1 MDYWRLRKS
10 ALHSVTNLIY
20 AQHVRMTY
28 KKMIAIAVIGLA
40 SSVSSMASNSLTFQG
55 VTFSTY
61 AVDSDTLQLTIDN
74 ANAATGNW
82 TGVQYLKAFSLKGVG
97 DFTSATVVSGPSFSS
112 IIENGKELNANG
124 CAGGLSGGACFSFS
138 PLAALTSSMS
148 WTINF
153 TAAAGKT
160 LDFSAPHLKV
170 DFYKTLTQSKATGDL
185 LSKVIPV
192 SAVPEPETYA
202 LMVAGLGLV
211 ATIARR
217 RKAQQS

>member
-1 MDYWRLRKS
+1 MNYQKILG
-10 ALHSVTNLIY
+10 V
-20 AQHVRMTY
+20 
-28 KKMIAIAVIGLA
+28 AVIGLA
-40 SSVSSMASNSLTFQG
+40 SSVSSMAGNSLTFQG

-82 TGVQYLKAFSLKGVG
+82 TGVQYLKAFALKDIG
-97 DFTSATVVSGPSFSS
+97 DFTAASVVSGPSFSS
-112 IIENGKELNANG
+112 VVEGNQELNANG
-124 CAGGLSGGACFSFS
+124 CAGGASGGACFTFS

-153 TAAAGKT
+153 TAAIGKT

-170 DFYKTLTQSKATGDL
+170 DFYKTLTQTKSTGDL
-185 LSKVIPV
+185 LSQTLPV
-192 SAVPEPETYA
+192 TAVPEPETYA
-202 LMVAGLGLV
+202 LMLAGLGLL

-217 RKAQQS
+217 RKAWQG

>member
-1 MDYWRLRKS
+1 M
-10 ALHSVTNLIY
+10 N
-20 AQHVRMTY
+20 Y
-28 KKMIAIAVIGLA
+28 KKMLGVAVIGLA

-74 ANAATGNW
+74 ANAATGDW
-82 TGVQYLKAFSLKGVG
+82 TGVQYLKAFAIKEIG
-97 DFTSATVVSGPSFSS
+97 DFTAATVVSGPSFASVVES
-112 IIENGKELNANG
+112 GKELNSQG

-138 PLAALTSSMS
+138 PLAPLTSSMS

-153 TAAAGKT
+153 TAAIGKT

-170 DFYKTLTQSKATGDL
+170 NFYKTLTQSKATGDL
-185 LSKVIPV
+185 LSKDIPV
-192 SAVPEPETYA
+192 TAVPEPETYA
-202 LMVAGLGLV
+202 LMLAGLGLV

-217 RKAQQS
+217 RKAQQG